1 MTALIN
7 STNYSQFLDDIKS
20 AIQSRH
26 TKAVYAVNREHIA
39 LYQSVGELIV
49 QKQEQ
54 FGWGKSVVEQLSKD
68 LLKAFPS
75 STGFSPQ
82 NLWFMRQLHTTYKDH
97 PNLLQLVREI
107 PWGHNIMIMTKIK
120 DPQEQAFYIQAT
132 IDMKWSRDVLLN
144 QIKANAY
151 QRQAI
156 ATKQHNF
163 KETLP
168 VHIAEQ
174 ANEAIK
180 DSYMLDF
187 LGIREPML
195 ERELEPKNGDAN
207 PGCAFRAGL
216 WVFVYWEPISY

>member
-1 MTALIN
+1 
-7 STNYSQFLDDIKS
+7 
-20 AIQSRH
+20 
-26 TKAVYAVNREHIA
+26 
-39 LYQSVGELIV
+39 
-49 QKQEQ
+49 
-54 FGWGKSVVEQLSKD
+54 
-68 LLKAFPS
+68 
-75 STGFSPQ
+75 
-82 NLWFMRQLHTTYKDH
+82 MRQLHTTYKDH
-97 PNLLQLVREI
+97 SNLLQLVREI